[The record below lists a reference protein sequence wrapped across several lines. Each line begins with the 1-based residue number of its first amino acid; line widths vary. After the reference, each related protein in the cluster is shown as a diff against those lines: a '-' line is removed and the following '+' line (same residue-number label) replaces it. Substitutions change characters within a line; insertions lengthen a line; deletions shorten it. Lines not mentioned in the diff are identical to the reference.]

1 MAIKGLD
8 QAIDNLSRVRK
19 NAIPAASAMTINR
32 VATTAIN
39 QSSSQVARETKVRRK
54 LVKERSRLKRAT
66 VRNPNAKIIVN
77 RGDLPVIKLGIR
89 MLGRRPNS
97 ILKAGQHRYQRAFI
111 QRLKNGRWHV
121 MQRVAGKNRYP
132 IDVVKIPMAA
142 PLKQAFDENVDRIRR
157 ERLPDAPRD
166 KCAHFREINGIAAAF
181 QHLQKNYNPTASS
194 FLWPSTGKY
203 R

>member
-39 QSSSQVARETKVRRK
+39 QSSSQVARETRVRRK

-66 VRNPNAKIIVN
+66 VRNPNARIIVN

-97 ILKAGQHRYQRAFI
+97 ILKAGQHRYEEGNDDKGRKKRNRLPI
-111 QRLKNGRWHV
+111 Q
-121 MQRVAGKNRYP
+121 
-132 IDVVKIPMAA
+132 VVKIPMAA

-157 ERLPDAPRD
+157 ERLPKELAYALKQQLR
-166 KCAHFREINGIAAAF
+166 IAI
-181 QHLQKNYNPTASS
+181 K
-194 FLWPSTGKY
+194 

>member
-54 LVKERSRLKRAT
+54 LVKERSRLKRA
-66 VRNPNAKIIVN
+66 

-89 MLGRRPNS
+89 MLGRRPDS

-142 PLKQAFDENVDRIRR
+142 PLK
-157 ERLPDAPRD
+157 
-166 KCAHFREINGIAAAF
+166 
-181 QHLQKNYNPTASS
+181 
-194 FLWPSTGKY
+194 
-203 R
+203 

>member
-39 QSSSQVARETKVRRK
+39 QSSSQVARETRVRRK

-66 VRNPNAKIIVN
+66 VRNPNARIIVN
-77 RGDLPVIKLGIR
+77 RGDLPVIKLGIRMLGIR

-157 ERLPDAPRD
+157 ERLPKELAYALKQQLR
-166 KCAHFREINGIAAAF
+166 IAI
-181 QHLQKNYNPTASS
+181 K
-194 FLWPSTGKY
+194 

>member
-89 MLGRRPNS
+89 MLGRRPDS

-111 QRLKNGRWHV
+111 QRLNNGRWHV
-121 MQRVAGKNRYP
+121 MQRLPQARY
-132 IDVVKIPMAA
+132 VVKIPMAA

-157 ERLPDAPRD
+157 ERLPKELAYALKQQLR
-166 KCAHFREINGIAAAF
+166 IAI
-181 QHLQKNYNPTASS
+181 K
-194 FLWPSTGKY
+194 